1 MNKKKWT
8 SLFLAFVMVLGIL
21 PLNVFAEENDGG
33 GSDNT
38 TTSKVTVVKS
48 ITVTPKQSE
57 IVEGTDKAEFEI
69 KSTTEEYDT
78 ESVGADTKINLT
90 VSGGDSGVKLSKTEI
105 KDLNGTAIVTVS
117 GLKGLKDGTKI
128 KVTATSDKSEKT
140 GYGTVT
146 IKAKETTKE
155 VTITIKPKGDGWKST
170 SSVDVTVDKNAKFKY
185 VRKKFENKLDDKLK
199 SNADVDAFY
208 RNSNKKN
215 KIKDSYEF
223 DGNETIYAY
232 TDRDKNDKDNDL
244 KRIYPTDKERDGR
257 YVEGKEKDY
266 KNTKVYV
273 YKDKDAYDDG
283 DSEVGSG
290 WTDSDGKYRIRLD
303 FSPSSSEFKDL
314 VYYVDKDSKN
324 DDNLTRVYP
333 KDVELYDKSSG
344 EYRKVKGKLSD
355 YEDTKVYVYLD
366 GDEIGYGTTDR
377 NGKFDFKLD
386 DYVDADDYDED
397 DLKFYVKDSKNLKT
411 PFVTRFIAGE
421 TKVEGKDA
429 TDGATIEV
437 QDSNGTKLGS
447 TTADR
452 DGKFTVSLNRAL
464 KGGETINVIA
474 KKSGKNDVS
483 VKVIVA
489 GGIVGG
495 PSESTAT
502 GYIKGYPGGEFRP
515 NNNMT
520 RGEAAM
526 MMARLIN
533 GSENFGTSKLTNFS
547 DANYEWYS
555 EAINFVVA
563 KGLINGYP
571 NGTFNPNGKIT
582 RAEFTQMI
590 SKYLTTNGTKQINF
604 NDVSGHW
611 AQPAINKVASGG
623 IIDGYTDGSF
633 KPNKEITRAEASKI
647 LNGTFG
653 VTSTGSYTKYFT
665 DVKKSDWFYND
676 VMNAANYK

>member
-21 PLNVFAEENDGG
+21 PFNVFADG
-33 GSDNT
+33 
-38 TTSKVTVVKS
+38 TVVVDT
-48 ITVTPKQSE
+48 ITVTPTKTE
-57 IVEGTDKAEFEI
+57 IVEGTDEAEFKI
-69 KSTTEEYDT
+69 KSTTN
-78 ESVGADTKINLT
+78 ESSEAENADTKIS
-90 VSGGDSGVKLSKTEI
+90 VEASKGKLSLTEI

-117 GLKGLKDGTKI
+117 GLKGLKDGTEI
-128 KVTATSDKSEKT
+128 KVTAKAEKSDVSNS
-140 GYGTVT
+140 GTVT
-146 IKAKETTKE
+146 IKAKEEEKNDTAELKVYKYVQAKYTDKDGKSKTIDYGDSTTTVDAKVGKDVTIRAESRKNKTFDKWDVSGISLTKKEKEKRE
-155 VTITIKPKGDGWKST
+155 VTFEMPDEKV
-170 SSVDVTVDKNAKFKY
+170 SVEAKY
-185 VRKKFENKLDDKLK
+185 
-199 SNADVDAFY
+199 
-208 RNSNKKN
+208 
-215 KIKDSYEF
+215 
-223 DGNETIYAY
+223 
-232 TDRDKNDKDNDL
+232 KNDKDNDL

-333 KDVELYDKSSG
+333 KDISLYDKSSG

-386 DYVDADDYDED
+386 DYVDSDDYDED

-464 KGGETINVIA
+464 KGGETINVIS

-611 AQPAINKVASGG
+611 AQPAINKVASKG
-623 IIDGYTDGSF
+623 IIDGYSDGSF